1 MTSSLKK
8 MGLAFFVCA
17 VLCLWQTPAE
27 ATRQFTV
34 KQVTTPAVFPMG
46 AAQPMTFTVA
56 NTSNGG
62 NVGEKITTVQF
73 NVSGTYSFFPPQT
86 IAVTGWTCSLSRS
99 SGSNYRRIT
108 CSANA
113 TANRISSPGSQNFTF
128 NIINN
133 TTLTTDRNDVL
144 SSVVAS
150 FWTGSR
156 TRTANLYNQGAWT
169 WKSLLMTLVPS
180 STSVGNNCQ
189 FTLTMTVTNKT
200 GGTVNAIAPVPSPR
214 TTANTTSANVNN
226 PTPAPNPPT
235 LNLNAGATG
244 IITWNYTLTDTGPT
258 GGSVYFTACASTNGS
273 CTTSSGTSRTSATIS
288 SSTVNINSALV
299 CGFSITSFTNN
310 PDCLYSGDVAT
321 FVMVVSNTTGAA
333 VNNVVPSALVP
344 VVTGS
349 AAIGTF
355 NPAAQTPISI
365 ANGATGTFTW
375 TAPVTGLPNET
386 YAVQGYATNGVLTT
400 ATATSTVRDVDG
412 YIVNAGTTNADST
425 DAEISWNIEN
435 WACSNIN
442 QVTISIPA
450 GWTFDDD
457 GYALV
462 TNMAIVDD
470 DSWTRPAGSTT
481 FTAQAA
487 ADRIPPGGSGGSY
500 SLLFSQT
507 PLAPGNYTFDVTIT
521 DDAVPPVTRVKQTT
535 VTVNP
540 FNTGDMNATDTGIW
554 HEDIE

>member
-1 MTSSLKK
+1 MKSSSKK
-8 MGLAFFVCA
+8 VVFAFFVCA
-17 VLCLWQTPAE
+17 ALCLWQTPAE
-27 ATRQFTV
+27 AARQFTV
-34 KQVTTPAVFPMG
+34 TQVTTPAAFPMG
-46 AAQPMTFTVA
+46 AAQAITFTVA
-56 NTSNGG
+56 NTSNGT
-62 NVGEKITTVQF
+62 NAGETITTVQF

-86 IAVTGWTCSLSRS
+86 ITVSGWTCSLSRA

-113 TANRISSPGSQNFTF
+113 TANRIPSPGSQNFTF

-150 FWTGSR
+150 FWSGWR
-156 TRTANLYNQGAWT
+156 TRSVTLYNLGTWT

-180 STSVGNNCQ
+180 ATSVGNNCQ

-200 GGTVNAIAPVPSPR
+200 SGTVNAIAPVPSPR

-235 LNLNAGATG
+235 LNLTAGATG
-244 IITWNYTLTDTGPT
+244 TVTWIYTLTDTGAA

-310 PDCLYSGDVAT
+310 PVCLYSGDVAT
-321 FVMVVSNTTGAA
+321 FVMTVSNTTGAT
-333 VNNVVPSALVP
+333 VNNVVPSALIS

-355 NPAAQTPISI
+355 NPATQSPISI

-375 TAPVTGLPNET
+375 TATVTGNPP
-386 YAVQGYATNGVLTT
+386 T
-400 ATATSTVRDVDG
+400 A
-412 YIVNAGTTNADST
+412 
-425 DAEISWNIEN
+425 
-435 WACSNIN
+435 
-442 QVTISIPA
+442 
-450 GWTFDDD
+450 
-457 GYALV
+457 
-462 TNMAIVDD
+462 
-470 DSWTRPAGSTT
+470 
-481 FTAQAA
+481 
-487 ADRIPPGGSGGSY
+487 PP
-500 SLLFSQT
+500 
-507 PLAPGNYTFDVTIT
+507 P
-521 DDAVPPVTRVKQTT
+521 
-535 VTVNP
+535 
-540 FNTGDMNATDTGIW
+540 
-554 HEDIE
+554 E